1 MADNFCHNALAN
13 EISFF
18 VANSSMQSSSKMFLV
33 SLSLFSLHLFFFNS
47 KHITNNFV
55 TTLNIFFFVFLK
67 PLPKNMVSR
76 LCESKKVCA
85 AADMQLQVQSL
96 HSGLYDFSL
105 SVLGAVIKFRSLYF
119 LQADVIGQSF
129 P

>member
-1 MADNFCHNALAN
+1 
-13 EISFF
+13 
-18 VANSSMQSSSKMFLV
+18 
-33 SLSLFSLHLFFFNS
+33 
-47 KHITNNFV
+47 
-55 TTLNIFFFVFLK
+55 
-67 PLPKNMVSR
+67 MVSR

-119 LQADVIGQSF
+119 LQADVIDQSF